1 MIITEVK
8 IPISLASKKREKQFP
23 YSSCNPPKSLL
34 SRTNSPNSVLSVP
47 SSSKFRS
54 RENAHARSSRNR
66 ILLPRL
72 PLPRDG
78 FRRISLSLSF
88 LRRRRRISGRGGF
101 ARGGVDRYFFTAGQE
116 ESGAEESRLGSQC
129 SLFASSNSVDRSDE
143 PDWPC
148 SNTSRSKPSS
158 SSLTFLPTPSS
169 YSSLLLL
176 CYPETRRDL

>member
-34 SRTNSPNSVLSVP
+34 GRTNSPNSVLSVP

-78 FRRISLSLSF
+78 FRRISLSLCLF
-88 LRRRRRISGRGGF
+88 LEEEEKNIRARGICTRRRRSVFFYGGTRGIGRRRIPAWF
-101 ARGGVDRYFFTAGQE
+101 PVLVVCQFE
-116 ESGAEESRLGSQC
+116 LG
-129 SLFASSNSVDRSDE
+129 
-143 PDWPC
+143 
-148 SNTSRSKPSS
+148 
-158 SSLTFLPTPSS
+158 
-169 YSSLLLL
+169 
-176 CYPETRRDL
+176 